1 LNSRPVALPATVRAA
16 TTSQANTSSANR
28 TTEAIRSAS
37 AWLRAARAMVPVTQ
51 VPTGNVKLHHVRA
64 KGSPRRAV
72 RTVTAAAS
80 ASHIIANP
88 QVGTPY
94 SRAKTAAP
102 TAYGAGSTWAA
113 WVPRFPAAVTDW
125 PSGPSTIHS
134 VGTMTAAPGLCVTSR
149 AQRRVM
155 MITEA
160 NRLMPNMA

>member
-1 LNSRPVALPATVRAA
+1 MALPATVRAA
-16 TTSQANTSSANR
+16 TTSQAAASSTNR
-28 TTEAIRSAS
+28 TTDTTRSAS

-51 VPTGNVKLHHVRA
+51 VPTGKVKLHHVRA
-64 KGSPRRAV
+64 KGSPRRTV
-72 RTVTAAAS
+72 RTVIAAAS
-80 ASHIIANP
+80 TSHTMANP

-102 TAYGAGSTWAA
+102 TAYGSGSTWAA

-134 VGTMTAAPGLCVTSR
+134 VGAMTAAPGLYVTSR
-149 AQRRVM
+149 AQIWVM